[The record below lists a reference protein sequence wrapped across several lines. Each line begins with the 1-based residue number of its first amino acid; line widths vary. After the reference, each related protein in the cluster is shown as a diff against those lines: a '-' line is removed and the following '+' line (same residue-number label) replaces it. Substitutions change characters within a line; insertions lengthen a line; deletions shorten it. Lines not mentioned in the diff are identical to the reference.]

1 MDDNLFDKVVQ
12 NTGLPEDL
20 ISDELSQLLKGAGIN
35 KSDVTLDELRDVISN
50 YLQDVLLKAKE
61 EFVD

>member
-1 MDDNLFDKVVQ
+1 MDDNLFNKVVQ

-20 ISDELSQLLKGAGIN
+20 ISDELAQLLKGAGIN
-35 KSDVTLDELRDVISN
+35 QSEVTLDELRDVISN